1 MRQIRIGIYM
11 LLAAGMT
18 ALWGAC
24 QRSDDNGDTARV
36 TLRLA
41 TKAGSAL
48 DDENATAD
56 EGMKDLQIFLYRKVG
71 DTYQYYMKE
80 VVESVPAEE
89 NGSYT
94 VDLGENVQLGEYMFY
109 VIANGAS
116 VGMGNVEGEGTT
128 SDKVE
133 QLVIEDEGYF
143 PKKAA
148 EITTNGLPM
157 AGSKYVK
164 LIRSQAVTIPLYRA
178 VAKLDITLE
187 NASGQALTVNEIN
200 FGAFG
205 ADKAFL
211 FGDEKEA
218 NVPEDA
224 WYTGI
229 SFDGL
234 SRSIGTEEGSNTE
247 NFTFYVYP
255 SAAGITGGQTAYTMG
270 LGTSQKTYSPVPLI
284 DADGSELT
292 EMPRNTLYKIKA
304 VVDVDAI
311 RFRDITVDEWSYVPS
326 GGNINI

>member
-1 MRQIRIGIYM
+1 MNAMKIAIYT
-11 LLAAGMT
+11 LLVLGASVV
-18 ALWGAC
+18 WGSC
-24 QRSDDNGDTARV
+24 QRGGDEDTAQV

-71 DTYQYYMKE
+71 GTYQYYMKE
-80 VVESVPAEE
+80 VVESVPAGE

-116 VGMGNVEGEGTT
+116 VGMGNVQGEGTT
-128 SDKVE
+128 SDEVE
-133 QLVIEDEGYF
+133 QLVIENKGYF

-187 NASGQALTVNEIN
+187 NASGQTLTVNEIN

-205 ADKAFL
+205 ANKAFL

-224 WYTGI
+224 RYTGI

-255 SAAGITGGQTAYTMG
+255 SAAGQTAYTMG
-270 LGTSQKTYSPVPLI
+270 LVTEQKTYDSVLLI
-284 DADGSELT
+284 DTDGSELT
-292 EMPRNTLYKIKA
+292 EMPRNTLYKINA

-311 RFRDITVDEWSYVPS
+311 TFRNITVDEWSYVPS